1 MVIQIRVDDRLIH
14 GQVALVWSKELNTPG
29 IVVVNDNA
37 VTSDVLRM
45 TLQMAVPAGK
55 KLLVKSV
62 KDSIDVFNNPKG
74 KDMRMFALTNTVKDA
89 YELVKHCPGNIQA
102 VNIANVGRFDGIPM
116 SDKISI
122 ADGTIYLTPD
132 DLEAAKQLCQ
142 TNGVEVFHQLIPAHT
157 KVSIE
162 KELKEKNL
170 L

>member
-1 MVIQIRVDDRLIH
+1 M
-14 GQVALVWSKELNTPG
+14 
-29 IVVVNDNA
+29 
-37 VTSDVLRM
+37 
-45 TLQMAVPAGK
+45 
-55 KLLVKSV
+55 
-62 KDSIDVFNNPKG
+62 
-74 KDMRMFALTNTVKDA
+74 KDA

-162 KELKEKNL
+162 KEFIVIHVWMDVIRIWSRP
-170 L
+170 